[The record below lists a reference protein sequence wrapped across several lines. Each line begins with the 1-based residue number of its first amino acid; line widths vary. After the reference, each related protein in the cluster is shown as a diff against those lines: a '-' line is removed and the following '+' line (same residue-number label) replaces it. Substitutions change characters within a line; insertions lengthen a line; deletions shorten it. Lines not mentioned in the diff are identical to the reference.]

1 MHSWLNVLNRGKEF
15 VLNNF
20 FFFKETKEKQ
30 VRDKRRKTLV
40 IIEKVRIKSIS
51 IFSFNLKNYQ
61 IYVYSRSRKVSSKSV
76 FFDFFN

>member
-20 FFFKETKEKQ
+20 IFFKETKEKQ

-51 IFSFNLKNYQ
+51 IFSFNLKNYR
-61 IYVYSRSRKVSSKSV
+61 IYVCSRSRKVSSKLV
-76 FFDFFN
+76 FFDFF

>member
-20 FFFKETKEKQ
+20 IFFFKETKEKQ

-76 FFDFFN
+76 FFDFF